1 MQRILIANRGE
12 IACRII
18 RTARRMG
25 IATVAIHSD
34 ADRDALHVRQA
45 DQAVRV
51 GPAAS
56 AVSYLSVENIL
67 AAIGQTGADAVH
79 PGYGFLSENAAFC
92 ETLQQRGIRFIGPGP
107 GAIRAMGDKIQSK
120 ILAQA
125 AGVNT
130 IPGCNAPITDADQAV
145 EVARGIGYPVMI
157 KASAGGGGKGMR
169 LARHDGEVVEGWKS
183 AASEGRNYFKDDRVF
198 IEKFIEKPRHI
209 EMQILCDAH
218 GNGVWLNER
227 ECSIQRRNQKVIEEA
242 PSSFVDARMR
252 AAMGE
257 QALSLA
263 KAVGYESAGTVEFVV
278 GGDRQFYFLEM
289 NTRLQVEHPVTELI
303 TGLDLVEQM
312 IRVARG
318 EPLRFTQAEVGL
330 RGWAMES
337 RIYAE
342 NPYAGFLPSSGRL
355 VRHQPPEE
363 SDRVRVDTGVFAG
376 GEVSI
381 HYDPMIAKLIT
392 WGEDRNTAIATMRS
406 ALDNY
411 LIDGLAHN
419 IDFLNAVMGHPR
431 FQAGE
436 ITTAFIAEEY
446 AEGFEGAPLTPE
458 LKHFFALVAV
468 SIEQAEEALL
478 SPPPAREEWVVM
490 MGGEAIRL
498 TVEHCEGD
506 NLITLADGTR
516 LEVGKAYRPGNR
528 LATFMIEGEPRTVRI
543 RRIEGGYQLAHGG
556 RRVQVTVWPWRLYE
570 MAKRMPEKRRA
581 SSSKRLITPMPG
593 LVRQVMT
600 VAGHKV
606 SQGDPL
612 CVLEAMKMENT
623 IRAEKDGVVAV
634 VHVRAGDT
642 VEAEAVLFTFE

>member
-1 MQRILIANRGE
+1 MRRILIANRGE

-56 AVSYLSVENIL
+56 SASYLAVDNIL
-67 AAIGQTGADAVH
+67 AAIAQTQADAVH

-92 ETLQQRGIRFIGPGP
+92 ETLRERGVVFIGPGP
-107 GAIRAMGDKIQSK
+107 EAIRAMGDKIASK
-120 ILAQA
+120 KLANA
-125 AGVNT
+125 AGVHT
-130 IPGCNAPITDADQAV
+130 IPGHPETIDSPEQAV
-145 EVARGIGYPVMI
+145 TIARQIGYPVMI

-169 LARHDGEVVEGWKS
+169 LARNDQEVMEGWRS
-183 AASEGRNYFKDDRVF
+183 ASSEGRNYFKDDRVF
-198 IEKFIEKPRHI
+198 LEKFIEKPRHI
-209 EMQILCDAH
+209 EIQILCDAH

-242 PSSFVDARMR
+242 PSSFVDPDMR
-252 AAMGE
+252 RAMGE

-263 KAVGYESAGTVEFVV
+263 KAVGYVSAGTVEFVV
-278 GGDRQFYFLEM
+278 GEDRQFYFLEM
-289 NTRLQVEHPVTELI
+289 NTRLQVEHPVTEMI

-312 IRVARG
+312 IRIARG
-318 EPLRFTQAEVGL
+318 ERLGFTQAEVPL

-355 VRHQPPEE
+355 VRHQPPQE
-363 SDRVRVDTGVFAG
+363 SDRVRVDTGVFPG

-392 WGEDRNTAIATMRS
+392 WGEDRQTAITTMRA
-406 ALDNY
+406 ALDHY
-411 LIDGLAHN
+411 FIDGLAHN
-419 IDFLNAVMGHPR
+419 IDFLNAVLGHER
-431 FQAGE
+431 FQSGE

-446 AEGFEGAPLTPE
+446 ADGFGGAPLTPE
-458 LKHFFALVAV
+458 LKQFFAVVAV

-478 SPPPAREEWVVM
+478 SLPPAREEWIVM
-490 MGGEAIRL
+490 MAGEAVRL
-498 TVEHCEGD
+498 TVEWGEGD
-506 NLITLADGTR
+506 NLITLEDGTR
-516 LEVGKAYRPGNR
+516 LEVGKAYRPGQR
-528 LATFMIEGEPRTVRI
+528 LATFWIAGQPRTVRI

-556 RRVQVTVWPWRLYE
+556 SRVQVTVWPWRLYA

-581 SSSKRLITPMPG
+581 SSSKSLTTPMPG
-593 LVRQVMT
+593 LVREVMT

-606 SQGDPL
+606 AQGDPL

-634 VHVRAGDT
+634 VHVKAGDA
-642 VEAEAVLFTFE
+642 VEADATLFTFE

>member
-1 MQRILIANRGE
+1 MRKILIANRGE
-12 IACRII
+12 IACRVI

-45 DQAVRV
+45 DEAVRV

-56 AVSYLSVENIL
+56 SASYLVVENIL
-67 AAIGQTGADAVH
+67 AAIEQTGADAVH

-92 ETLQQRGIRFIGPGP
+92 QTLQERGITFIGPGP
-107 GAIRAMGDKIQSK
+107 AAMRAMGDKIESK
-120 ILAQA
+120 KLARA

-130 IPGCNAPITDADQAV
+130 IPGHTEVIASAEEAVIVAQA
-145 EVARGIGYPVMI
+145 IGYPVMI

-169 LARHDGEVVEGWKS
+169 LAFNDVEVHEGWHS
-183 AASEGRNYFKDDRVF
+183 ASSEGRNYFKDDRVF

-209 EMQILCDAH
+209 EIQILCDSH

-242 PSSFVDARMR
+242 PSPFVDAGMR
-252 AAMGE
+252 RAMGE
-257 QALSLA
+257 QALALA
-263 KAVGYESAGTVEFVV
+263 KAVGYVSAGTVEFVV

-289 NTRLQVEHPVTELI
+289 NTRLQVEHPVTEMI

-318 EPLRFTQAEVGL
+318 EPLGFTQEDVPL

-342 NPYAGFLPSSGRL
+342 NPYAGFLPSTGRL
-355 VRHQPPEE
+355 VRHQPPPE
-363 SDRVRVDTGVFAG
+363 SNRVRVDTGVHAG

-392 WGEDRNTAIATMRS
+392 WGEDRASAIATMRT

-419 IDFLNAVMGHPR
+419 IDFVNAVLGHPR
-431 FQAGE
+431 FQSGD
-436 ITTAFIAEEY
+436 ITTAFIAETY
-446 AEGFEGAPLTPE
+446 PDGFGGAPLTPE
-458 LKHFFALVAV
+458 LRQFFALVAV
-468 SIEQAEEALL
+468 SVEQAEEALL
-478 SPPPAREEWVVM
+478 MPPAPREEWMVTM
-490 MGGEAIRL
+490 EGEVLRL
-498 TVEHCEGD
+498 TVEHRAHD
-506 NLITLADGTR
+506 NRITLEDGTSHV
-516 LEVGKAYRPGNR
+516 VGKSYRPGSR
-528 LATFMIEGEPRTVRI
+528 LSTFVIAGSARTVRV
-543 RRIEGGYQLAHGG
+543 RRMEGGYQLSHGG

-570 MAKRMPEKRRA
+570 MARRMPEKQRTNN
-581 SSSKRLITPMPG
+581 SKLLTTPMPG

-606 SQGDPL
+606 AQGDPL
-612 CVLEAMKMENT
+612 CILEAMKMENT
-623 IRAEKDGVVAV
+623 IRAEKDGVVEV
-634 VHVRAGDT
+634 VHVKAGDT
-642 VEAEAVLFTFE
+642 VEAEAVLFTFA